1 MAAISGSFTTSQDA
15 LCHALVRVVS
25 ERGWART
32 SPERVARE
40 AGLAPHEFWDHYRS
54 LEHCFVTVYDRMLAR
69 MVVSATRAVASR
81 PLTLGRRAWQEQLE
95 AAIGALLTFLSVEPA
110 LARACFVEGLAAG
123 PAARAHRDAALG
135 RLVSYV
141 EGLHLTHGE
150 PMPPLAAEMIALGT
164 YELIYARVARG
175 EAERLPEMLP
185 ELRRMWTA
193 SVQEH
198 SAPVAPQSAPVAAP
212 SPA

>member
-1 MAAISGSFTTSQDA
+1 MATSGSVPKGNEA

-25 ERGWART
+25 ERGWAKT

-54 LEHCFVTVYDRMLAR
+54 LAHLFVTVYDQMLAR
-69 MVVSATRAVASR
+69 ITVTATRAVASR
-81 PLTLGRRAWQEQLE
+81 PLTLGRQAWREQLE
-95 AAIGALLTFLSVEPA
+95 AAIGGVLTFLSVEPM
-110 LARACFVEGLAAG
+110 LARTCIVEGLAAG
-123 PAARAHRDAALG
+123 PDARAHRDAALG
-135 RLVSYV
+135 RFVSYV

-164 YELIYARVARG
+164 YELIYTRVARG
-175 EAERLPEMLP
+175 EAEQLPEMLP

-193 SVQEH
+193 SVEEH
-198 SAPVAPQSAPVAAP
+198 SKAVAAP
-212 SPA
+212 SVA